1 MKKKMTHL
9 LSCSFSLPSLDFL
22 CCEPFPFFRMIFQDV
37 LIICDDGEGVWVGK
51 LLGFYG
57 LLVSF
62 FPFLSSGE
70 ERGVAKSQ

>member
-1 MKKKMTHL
+1 M
-9 LSCSFSLPSLDFL
+9 F
-22 CCEPFPFFRMIFQDV
+22 FQDV

-62 FPFLSSGE
+62 FPFLSSGGA
-70 ERGVAKSQ
+70 RFNN